1 MKSKKLP
8 KKHKEE
14 FEALEKPKK
23 SGVKVKKGKR
33 ERKPSIYDEL
43 EDIDEL
49 VLNDREYSGF
59 DDFYEDD
66 DDLY

>member
-8 KKHKEE
+8 KKHKET
-14 FEALEKPKK
+14 FDALEKPNK
-23 SGVKVKKGKR
+23 SGAKVKKSKR

-43 EDIDEL
+43 DDMDEL

-59 DDFYEDD
+59 DDFYDDD